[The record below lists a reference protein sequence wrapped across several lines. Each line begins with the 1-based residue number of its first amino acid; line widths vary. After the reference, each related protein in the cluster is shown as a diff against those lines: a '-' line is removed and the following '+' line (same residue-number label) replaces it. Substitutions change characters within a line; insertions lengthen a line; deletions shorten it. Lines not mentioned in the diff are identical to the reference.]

1 MIVGGRRAKKEARIG
16 DNKRKESNVGEEMF
30 WLWRLWTHHL

>member
-1 MIVGGRRAKKEARIG
+1 MEITKE
-16 DNKRKESNVGEEMF
+16 KRVEEENELGESNVGEEMF